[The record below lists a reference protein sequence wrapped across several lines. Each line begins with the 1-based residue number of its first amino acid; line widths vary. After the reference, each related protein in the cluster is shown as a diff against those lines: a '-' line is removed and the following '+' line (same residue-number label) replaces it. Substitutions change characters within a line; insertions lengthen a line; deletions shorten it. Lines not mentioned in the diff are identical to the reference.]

1 MLVMLNH
8 RARVLQMMEMY
19 VYVGEVVGPT
29 QLSVGVINLSYNFC
43 VQLMSG
49 VLNRVVFL
57 IKGNPII
64 NKL

>member
-1 MLVMLNH
+1 MLNS
-8 RARVLQMMEMY
+8 RGARVLQVMEIC
-19 VYVGEVVGPT
+19 VSVREVVGPT
-29 QLSVGVINLSYNFC
+29 QLRVGVINLSYNFC
-43 VQLMSG
+43 VQLVSG

>member
-1 MLVMLNH
+1 
-8 RARVLQMMEMY
+8 MMEMY